1 LLCRAAGWDKRWTK
15 STWKQSD
22 GTAGEFKLTK
32 GKWGDD
38 EGIQTGPD
46 SKFFA
51 IYSEMAK
58 PVNNEKKELVLQVS
72 ASLAAVGP
80 RAHPSPHGDHC
91 ATFAA
96 AVLSQA

>member
-1 LLCRAAGWDKRWTK
+1 MLRAAAGWDKRWTK

-51 IYSEMAK
+51 IYSEIAK
-58 PVNNEKKELVLQVS
+58 PINNEKKELVLQVS
-72 ASLAAVGP
+72 ASSTAIVHCP
-80 RAHPSPHGDHC
+80 HP
-91 ATFAA
+91 
-96 AVLSQA
+96 